1 MAGCEANP
9 TLCMGAGEVVLMVE
23 HVLSLHGLVMY
34 SHVANCAGYLISHVG
49 VLSTALSQL
58 IPGCPFSV
66 SSGGYFGSG
75 PGRLSTLK
83 VLGGGELI
91 NTFQNTLIWISF
103 ITISKCCC
111 DS

>member
-1 MAGCEANP
+1 MRLTIQTTIPDTHTGITQVNRGYIRVLSEDMAGCEANP
-9 TLCMGAGEVVLMVE
+9 TLSLGAGEVVLMVE

-66 SSGGYFGSG
+66 SSGG
-75 PGRLSTLK
+75 
-83 VLGGGELI
+83 
-91 NTFQNTLIWISF
+91 
-103 ITISKCCC
+103 
-111 DS
+111 